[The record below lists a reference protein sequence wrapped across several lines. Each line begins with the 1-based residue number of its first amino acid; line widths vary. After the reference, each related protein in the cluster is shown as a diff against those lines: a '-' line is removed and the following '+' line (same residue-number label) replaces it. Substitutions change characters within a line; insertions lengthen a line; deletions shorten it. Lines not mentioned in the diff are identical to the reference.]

1 MQNSIRLFFVLI
13 FLTCN
18 IYSQVFSQI
27 DTINTV
33 TGSNSI
39 VLSKN
44 LILESSI
51 NIYHNG
57 EWVSVDNVDPI
68 KGILFFNKDI
78 IDDSM
83 KVFIVSYEYIKN
95 ELPMII
101 GPRWKSLPF
110 LDILDDQVKSENQNI
125 ILRKKKD
132 NEVYSSGTFHRR
144 LTVSPLGGSDF
155 TGGLQMQLNGQLS
168 NNLYVTGMLSDQSLP
183 IQPEGTTRKLEDLDK
198 VLISVNHP
206 NYSVDAGDIYLD
218 DKTDVYDSINRK
230 LIGLK
235 NNFNYNNWT
244 GGGVYASSKGKYI
257 SIEIK
262 GRDGDQGPYTMIGKD
277 GNRDIVI
284 LSGTERIWL
293 EGKELTRGENYD
305 YTIDYSLAEIKF
317 TPRNLIHSDTDIF
330 IEYQYTDFQYQKS
343 FKGGSIKRE
352 FHNSNFLSLGVFRE
366 SDQFKKN
373 DWSNEVYNQFS
384 ESKSGKIIEN
394 TYTIKDDG
402 DYIISDSIFIFDPNL
417 DFTDSTR
424 YVIIFSYDLN
434 GSYRR
439 RISDKGQ
446 IYYEYVEPDER
457 LSTIELYSPYR
468 NINSPQSTQF
478 AFIKG
483 QYNLGKNIMV
493 QAQLNESGF
502 NQNSI
507 NSQNG
512 LKSGSSQLF
521 DLKIDSVGFGPVAL
535 SLLISDWN
543 RSENYQ
549 SLKQENNVMF
559 RRFWN
564 LDSMSNNNIRET
576 KIQSLLSIDKF
587 GDTFYE
593 FGYLGQ
599 AQSSRT
605 RLHLNQTLEPKIFH
619 DSYFNYLL
627 VNDPN
632 GSFIRRS
639 SRLQINYKAFS
650 PFIDFLDEINPGKTK
665 FIAIGSGIK
674 IDYNDTR
681 FESGVNLREDEKQ
694 YLNQSLPTSS
704 KDLIGFIN
712 LKSKITNGWKKDI
725 IYKKRIKTIDNE
737 LEDFNYSLSRIFLS
751 YRELHHPVNWEITAK
766 TEESFL
772 DQRAVVYDS
781 IGLGLGQYRYDKTFN
796 TYIPD
801 PNGSYV
807 AYTVNTGDRIQTSVV
822 DARHKITVDFNKLSG
837 YPPLLL
843 RSNSRIDYRGDRK
856 EFEKIFKPDIDDLS
870 ISKLILDTRFE
881 ILYSGNHRLLGWLDI
896 RRRLDGLDPRGN
908 NLNNE
913 TAFGIEYDKALTKHS
928 ALRLK
933 NNFHIKHIESNIS
946 SLRNRSLNGWWSE
959 VQYLYKINNG
969 LDIDMS
975 LIYGNDYG
983 EQQESNFNVS
993 AYGVKLDGR
1002 YFLHKKG
1009 RLQTG
1014 ISFINVIE
1022 ETSQGY
1028 IPPESVNGNPLGIGI
1043 RSNTRFQY
1051 FINQSISLI
1060 VSLNTID
1067 DQRFD
1072 NFLTFEGEVRAH
1084 F

>member
-1 MQNSIRLFFVLI
+1 MKVRYIYMVL
-13 FLTCN
+13 LLM
-18 IYSQVFSQI
+18 
-27 DTINTV
+27 
-33 TGSNSI
+33 SNAW
-39 VLSKN
+39 LADADYNLKN
-44 LILESSI
+44 LKGSAEISLLSSDIYNTSLRVEVSDYMLLNLDESS
-51 NIYHNG
+51 
-57 EWVSVDNVDPI
+57 
-68 KGILFFNKDI
+68 NKF
-78 IDDSM
+78 
-83 KVFIVSYEYIKN
+83 KVFIDDGSSIMDLGSPDLPKLSTSIIIPDNMKMNVVVTDAEYQDYSN
-95 ELPMII
+95 
-101 GPRWKSLPF
+101 
-110 LDILDDQVKSENQNI
+110 
-125 ILRKKKD
+125 
-132 NEVYSSGTFHRR
+132 VYIA
-144 LTVSPLGGSDF
+144 P
-155 TGGLQMQLNGQLS
+155 
-168 NNLYVTGMLSDQSLP
+168 
-183 IQPEGTTRKLEDLDK
+183 
-198 VLISVNHP
+198 
-206 NYSVDAGDIYLD
+206 
-218 DKTDVYDSINRK
+218 
-230 LIGLK
+230 
-235 NNFNYNNWT
+235 
-244 GGGVYASSKGKYI
+244 SKGNL
-257 SIEIK
+257 
-262 GRDGDQGPYTMIGKD
+262 T
-277 GNRDIVI
+277 RDIDPSSI
-284 LSGTERIWL
+284 PFTYNDSYKKNDFYPG
-293 EGKELTRGENYD
+293 
-305 YTIDYSLAEIKF
+305 SLAELDSPYILRDLRGQSVIFYPIQYNPATK
-317 TPRNLIHSDTDIF
+317 TLRVYSKIDIDIISTNELSNDNILSRNLNSVKIDN
-330 IEYQYTDFQYQKS
+330 
-343 FKGGSIKRE
+343 E
-352 FHNSNFLSLGVFRE
+352 FMYIY
-366 SDQFKKN
+366 N
-373 DWSNEVYNQFS
+373 DLF
-384 ESKSGKIIEN
+384 
-394 TYTIKDDG
+394 
-402 DYIISDSIFIFDPNL
+402 
-417 DFTDSTR
+417 
-424 YVIIFSYDLN
+424 
-434 GSYRR
+434 
-439 RISDKGQ
+439 
-446 IYYEYVEPDER
+446 
-457 LSTIELYSPYR
+457 
-468 NINSPQSTQF
+468 INS
-478 AFIKG
+478 
-483 QYNLGKNIMV
+483 
-493 QAQLNESGF
+493 
-502 NQNSI
+502 
-507 NSQNG
+507 
-512 LKSGSSQLF
+512 
-521 DLKIDSVGFGPVAL
+521 D
-535 SLLISDWN
+535 
-543 RSENYQ
+543 
-549 SLKQENNVMF
+549 
-559 RRFWN
+559 
-564 LDSMSNNNIRET
+564 
-576 KIQSLLSIDKF
+576 
-587 GDTFYE
+587 
-593 FGYLGQ
+593 
-599 AQSSRT
+599 
-605 RLHLNQTLEPKIFH
+605 
-619 DSYFNYLL
+619 
-627 VNDPN
+627 
-632 GSFIRRS
+632 
-639 SRLQINYKAFS
+639 
-650 PFIDFLDEINPGKTK
+650 
-665 FIAIGSGIK
+665 
-674 IDYNDTR
+674 NDTR

-837 YPPLLL
+837 YLPLLL